1 MKNTPY
7 LNLSV
12 KKISNFLNKWG
23 FALRISKAP
32 CSKQSTYCIV
42 DLDNQKEEVFVGN
55 YKHFL
60 KFLASLAIIYN
71 KMLEQAVLEELEE
84 SSKIKGG
91 AA

>member
-1 MKNTPY
+1 MNAP

-12 KKISNFLNKWG
+12 KKISNFLEKWG

-32 CSKQSTYCIV
+32 HSKQSTYRIV
-42 DLDNQKEEVFVGN
+42 DMDNQKKEIFVGN

-60 KFLASLAIIYN
+60 KFLASLAIIYD
-71 KMLEQAVLEELEE
+71 KMMEQAVNEELEE
-84 SSKIKGG
+84 SKVKGG

>member
-32 CSKQSTYCIV
+32 CSEQSTYKIV
-42 DLDNQKEEVFVGN
+42 DKGTKQVIFVGN

-60 KFLASLAIIYN
+60 KILTSLSIIYE
-71 KMLEQAVLEELEE
+71 KMLELVIEEEID
-84 SSKIKGG
+84 KQNRG